1 MAISLAQVKPHVNSF
16 CLTSLNFLFYYV
28 KPHVIIH
35 MEGLLMNKKKEL
47 SPYERAI
54 MKRIRT
60 LIDVRCGGS
69 QKKFV
74 EKTGLNKGSV
84 SQYCNGKNIPTWETA
99 EKIAA
104 AFNVDV
110 KWVMAVDTIPDGV
123 PAAEQQKSSELM
135 NLYENADP
143 EIQKAVMLLLKSAQ
157 HDS

>member
-1 MAISLAQVKPHVNSF
+1 
-16 CLTSLNFLFYYV
+16 
-28 KPHVIIH
+28 
-35 MEGLLMNKKKEL
+35 MNKKKEL